1 MGGRPQDNRLRF
13 RIAEFLFHIT
23 TVTKESSSRQ
33 RFAAPRRLGRYGA
46 PVELEAEFTTEPFRG
61 EGSPPGHATR
71 ARDAALEAGLSVD
84 FGPLGTA
91 VRGDREAVL
100 DALPA
105 IARAALDGGASR
117 FTLRLSPEAADDES
131 GDSDNVP
138 INVLD
143 RLVQQVERE
152 LGCSLAALDRP
163 GKQRAV
169 RLLEERG
176 AFQLRKSV
184 ADVAEALGVTRFTVY
199 NYLNRETS

>member
-1 MGGRPQDNRLRF
+1 M
-13 RIAEFLFHIT
+13 
-23 TVTKESSSRQ
+23 
-33 RFAAPRRLGRYGA
+33 
-46 PVELEAEFTTEPFRG
+46 ELEAEFTTEPFRG

-91 VRGDREAVL
+91 VRGEREDVL
-100 DALPA
+100 GALPA

-117 FTLRLSPEAADDES
+117 FTLRLSPEDAPDNS
-131 GDSDNVP
+131 GDGDTTP

-143 RLVQQVERE
+143 RLIQQVEHE